1 MLKSMYYNSIYNGQ
15 QFETFELF
23 TYRTASL
30 HFAYHKKT
38 YVDLFDHTNPH
49 YIIEL
54 MLGMLYMYVNETR
67 FIARQQTTSLNMK

>member
-15 QFETFELF
+15 QFETFEL
-23 TYRTASL
+23 

-38 YVDLFDHTNPH
+38 NVDLFDHTNPH